1 MQIPPQK
8 ISYEDDSWE
17 YLFEPSFFD
26 RKFLEPEM
34 DELYGAIAGFMHKE
48 PMSVQYPPDQ
58 ILKDEWTVHDFL
70 FVKTQ
75 SHLEKIAT
83 FFRKTQ
89 DVKLDVEKM
98 TIVSRHHFFFYTQPV
113 MVLGDN
119 NLRMGLSGLQV
130 LMGLNHPT
138 KPSRRVITKKE
149 KDERPITTGN
159 MRARII
165 AAALLSKIPP
175 EVMERVGM
183 AELLDIIAEA
193 GNLMR
198 DPKDNKEKD
207 AFIAPSRAIAVDKS
221 FDADLWDENKD
232 WIKQAI
238 ADKGINVPDDF

>member
-1 MQIPPQK
+1 MQIPPQR
-8 ISYEDDSWE
+8 IAYTDDSWE
-17 YLFEPSFFD
+17 YIFEPSFFD

-48 PMSVQYPPDQ
+48 PLTVQYPPDQ

-70 FVKTQ
+70 FVKTR
-75 SHLEKIAT
+75 SHLEAIAT

-113 MVLGDN
+113 MILGDN

-138 KPSRRVITKKE
+138 KPSRRIITKKE

-159 MRARII
+159 MRARIM

-175 EVMERVGM
+175 EIMERVGM

-198 DPKDNKEKD
+198 DPKDNKDKE
-207 AFIAPSRAIAVDKS
+207 AFISPSRAIAVDKA
-221 FDADLWDENKD
+221 FDIDLWNENKD
-232 WIKQAI
+232 WIKEAI
-238 ADKGINVPDDF
+238 GEKGIAIPDDF

>member
-1 MQIPPQK
+1 MQIPPQR
-8 ISYEDDSWE
+8 IAYEDESWE

-26 RKFLEPEM
+26 RKLLEPEM

-48 PMSVQYPPDQ
+48 AVTVQYPPDQ

-70 FVKTQ
+70 YVKTR
-75 SHLEKIAT
+75 SHLERIAT

-98 TIVSRHHFFFYTQPV
+98 TIVSRHHFFYYTAPV
-113 MVLGDN
+113 MILGDTTM
-119 NLRMGLSGLQV
+119 RMGLSGLQI
-130 LMGLNHPT
+130 LMGLNHPS
-138 KPSRRVITKKE
+138 KPSRRITTKQE
-149 KDERPITTGN
+149 GSDRPITTGN

-175 EVMERVGM
+175 EVMDRVGM

-198 DPKDNKEKD
+198 DPKDNKDKE
-207 AFIAPSRAIAVDKS
+207 AFIAPSRAIAVDKA
-221 FDADLWDENKD
+221 FDVDLWNENKA
-232 WIKQAI
+232 WIMEAI
-238 ADKGINVPDDF
+238 AERGIVIPDDF